1 MSYGVDIRTFF
12 NVIKPKSV
20 QLAELKAQRISTVA
34 AVEENFEALLV
45 DSEAAAPSQAL
56 RLPRRGANLAVGPS
70 DDESDDELVFQSP
83 PPLELTRAEAY
94 SGDDAAETERRETAD
109 GVATVRR
116 PTLDEHL
123 QFDSQAEVL
132 EEEFDRELEDADA
145 GMFTPSLSKNSSTP
159 AVGRVACVRL
169 SSHRPSAFRYPFVVC
184 SL

>member
-83 PPLELTRAEAY
+83 PPPELTRAEAY

-109 GVATVRR
+109 GVAVRR
-116 PTLDEHL
+116 PTLDGHL